1 MNTPITRIE
10 QLPPGTVLRHYK
22 GGLYTVTGL
31 CRIEATLETGVL
43 YQPMQG
49 SEQVTWMRPYPEFT
63 DRVATPAG
71 EVPRFTVVEAASAP
85 AR

>member
-1 MNTPITRIE
+1 MAIPVTHLE
-10 QLPPGTVLRHYK
+10 QLAPGTLLRHYK

-49 SEQVTWMRPYPEFT
+49 TEQVIWMRPFSQFT
-63 DRVATPAG
+63 DRVSVGAG
-71 EVPRFTVVEAASAP
+71 EVPRFTLEGTAP
-85 AR
+85 GR